1 MAVTRTVLG
10 RLLSR
15 RHRLAAGVASAA
27 LIAAAAAHMPAA
39 EAATA
44 FNAHLTRAPY
54 LTDLVALH
62 VNVNWAT
69 DQSATTGSL
78 QWGPVTGGTCTL
90 PNTMTAA
97 RNAASITVGS
107 VKEYQ
112 WKAALTLPAQG
123 TYCYRPLLAG
133 TDLLGRQPVPAVHHP
148 GGGR

>member
-1 MAVTRTVLG
+1 MTVVRTIL
-10 RLLSR
+10 RKLPSR

-27 LIAAAAAHMPAA
+27 LIAAAAGHVPAA

-78 QWGPVTGGTCTL
+78 QWGPVTAG
-90 PNTMTAA
+90 PA
-97 RNAASITVGS
+97 RCPT
-107 VKEYQ
+107 
-112 WKAALTLPAQG
+112 
-123 TYCYRPLLAG
+123 R
-133 TDLLGRQPVPAVHHP
+133 
-148 GGGR
+148 